1 MTWKQYLIG
10 VLVCSL
16 SITLILISE
25 QHEPSWLFRIFVC
38 LPITYYVVGYYRL
51 LNEKNKKD

>member
-10 VLVCSL
+10 MLVCSL
-16 SITLILISE
+16 AIALILISA
-25 QHEPSWLFRIFVC
+25 QHEPSWLLRFFGC

>member
-10 VLVCSL
+10 ILVISL
-16 SITLILISE
+16 SGALIMVSVQYEHGWILRFFGS
-25 QHEPSWLFRIFVC
+25 